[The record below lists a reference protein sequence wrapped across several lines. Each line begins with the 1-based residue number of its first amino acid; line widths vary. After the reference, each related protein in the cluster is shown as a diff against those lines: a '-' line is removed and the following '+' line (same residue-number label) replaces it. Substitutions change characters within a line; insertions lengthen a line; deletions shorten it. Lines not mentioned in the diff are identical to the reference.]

1 MQRLYLKNMLGNF
14 ETLQNLLGYKF
25 KNLDLLKV
33 ALTHRSYSSESGLK
47 YCNERMEFLGDSILS
62 AVVSQY
68 LYNKYS
74 TDNEGKLSQ
83 IKAQIVSAKSLSVWA
98 KKIKLDKFVLVS
110 KSEDLN
116 FARQRE
122 SLLCDSFEAVV
133 GAIFLDSNFEQAKEF
148 IHKFLS
154 LESKIELIDYKSSL
168 QELVQ
173 AEFQTLPEYKVIK
186 EYGPDHDK
194 KFEIAV
200 FIEDKQFGFGKGSS
214 KKEAEQNSAKQAYKK
229 LTNSL

>member
-1 MQRLYLKNMLGNF
+1 MSDKLDVVQKN
-14 ETLQNLLGYKF
+14 LGYEF
-25 KNLDLLKV
+25 HDLNFLKI
-33 ALTHRSYSSESGLK
+33 ALTHRSYSSEYGLK

-62 AVVSQY
+62 AVVSEY
-68 LYNKYS
+68 LYNKYN
-74 TDNEGKLSQ
+74 DDEGKLSQ

-98 KKIKLDKFVLVS
+98 KKIKLDKFILIS
-110 KSEDLN
+110 KNEEAN

-122 SLLCDSFEAVV
+122 SLLCDSFEAVI
-133 GAIFLDSNFEQAKEF
+133 GAIYLDSNFETAKSF
-148 IHKFLS
+148 INKFLN
-154 LESKIELIDYKSSL
+154 LEQVVELTDYKTSL

-173 AEFQTLPEYKVIK
+173 ADFQTLPEYKVVK

-200 FIEDKQFGFGKGSS
+200 FIEGKQFGFGKGSS

-229 LTNSL
+229 LSK